1 MISIPRIPRLVFHLF
16 LSLSQQLAESV
27 CLAYI
32 QSARGS
38 QVALVVKNLPAN
50 AGAARDR
57 SWSPGSGRSPGGRRG
72 IPLQYSC
79 LENPT
84 DRGAW
89 WATIFG
95 AAKIWTLSDLARTQA
110 LVLPEEARSGQGGR
124 GTVIPHQQGSDF
136 SCGTSWRRRWES
148 WPRSTWLPISAG
160 CPPPTP

>member
-1 MISIPRIPRLVFHLF
+1 MRYG
-16 LSLSQQLAESV
+16 A
-27 CLAYI
+27 
-32 QSARGS
+32 S

-57 SWSPGSGRSPGGRRG
+57 SSSPGSGRSPGGRRG

-84 DRGAW
+84 DRGAL
-89 WATIFG
+89 WATICG

-110 LVLPEEARSGQGGR
+110 LVLLEEAHSGQGGG

-136 SCGTSWRRRWES
+136 SCGTSWQRHRES
-148 WPRSTWLPISAG
+148 WPRSTRLPISAG
-160 CPPPTP
+160 CPPPTPTNCTQNTRP